1 MPKTFRR
8 FNFLQ
13 NIFPPG
19 GAEPP
24 QPGTVSDEIAFVH
37 QVLTGT
43 ERLEEIQA
51 ISQDGA
57 AGGVSLLAPKVPDT
71 KYHFVLASSLTHDD
85 STARTLQIGI
95 QHDGGNTAAIA
106 GTTGG
111 QTVSSAKPVFAFR
124 SFILPP
130 RAQVRGQASGM
141 GGANFMTLKLLF
153 LELDLG
159 EPAPPSP

>member
-1 MPKTFRR
+1 MPGTFRR
-8 FNFLQ
+8 FNWLQ

-43 ERLEEIQA
+43 ERLEQIQTV
-51 ISQDGA
+51 SVDGA
-57 AGGVSLLAPKVPDT
+57 AAAISVLSVAVPDT
-71 KYHFVLASSLTHDD
+71 KYHYLLACALFHDD
-85 STARTLQIGI
+85 PLSRFLDLGI
-95 QHDGGNTAAIA
+95 QHDGGNTISIASSGGGTFPNFRPVQAA
-106 GTTGG
+106 
-111 QTVSSAKPVFAFR
+111 R

-130 RAQVRGQASGM
+130 RAQVRGQANIMAAGQVL
-141 GGANFMTLKLLF
+141 TLKLLF

-159 EPAPPSP
+159 EPTPPSP